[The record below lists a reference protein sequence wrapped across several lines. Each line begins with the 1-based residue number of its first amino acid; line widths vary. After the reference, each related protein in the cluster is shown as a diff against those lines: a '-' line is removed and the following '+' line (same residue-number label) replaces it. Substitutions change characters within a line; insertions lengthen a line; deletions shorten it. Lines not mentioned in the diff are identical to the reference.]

1 LLLSDGHSIHYIDY
15 EGMEHYYSM
24 TEYPS
29 TVEKKVKLLN
39 YFKNYMKE
47 HLLKAGANME
57 IRDENVLS
65 RIPAL
70 KTWFRTSRAVVMHLS
85 NGTIQINFFKDHT
98 KIILC
103 PLLGA
108 VTYIDEQRRNRTFRF
123 DLLEK
128 YGCSQDI
135 ASRITY
141 AYDKIDTMI
150 RNKVASRKK

>member
-1 LLLSDGHSIHYIDY
+1 MN
-15 EGMEHYYSM
+15 EF
-24 TEYPS
+24 PA

-39 YFKNYMKE
+39 YFRNYMKE

-57 IRDENVLS
+57 VREEDQLS

-70 KTWFRTSRAVVMHLS
+70 KTWFRTSRAVVMHLT

-108 VTYIDEQRRNRTFRF
+108 VTYIDESRKNRTFRF
-123 DLLEK
+123 DYFNFVSCNYSFIPGLIFWRSLAVHL
-128 YGCSQDI
+128 S
-135 ASRITY
+135 
-141 AYDKIDTMI
+141 
-150 RNKVASRKK
+150 